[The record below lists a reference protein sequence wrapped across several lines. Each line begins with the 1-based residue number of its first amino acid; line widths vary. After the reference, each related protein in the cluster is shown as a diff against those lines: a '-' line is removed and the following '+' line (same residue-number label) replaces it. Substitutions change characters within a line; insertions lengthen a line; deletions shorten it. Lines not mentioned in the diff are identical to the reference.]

1 MSSLPNS
8 LKNISLFLER
18 LPGIG
23 EKTANRLAFF
33 LLNLPDEDLK
43 EFSENVATLKLKTK
57 LCKKCFNFTENEI
70 CDICNDQKRDQ
81 TIICVVETVLDLL
94 SFEQGRIYNGVYHV
108 LHGKIDP
115 LNRMGPEDIKIGE
128 LISKIRD
135 SFDEIQDKQES
146 KTLEIILA
154 TNPDM
159 EGEATAVYI
168 KNKLTG
174 LPSYAKASEGRRVNE
189 LKITRLAY
197 GLPMGANLEYADYMT
212 LKKAIEGRNQF

>member
-33 LLNLPDEDLK
+33 LLNLPEEDLK
-43 EFSENVATLKLKTK
+43 EFANNVSDLKSKTK
-57 LCKKCFNFTENEI
+57 LCKNCFNFTEKEI
-70 CDICNDQKRDQ
+70 CEICEDGERNHS
-81 TIICVVETVLDLL
+81 TICVVETVLDLL

-115 LNRMGPEDIKIGE
+115 LNRVGPDDLKIRNLE
-128 LISKIRD
+128 SRIQNSESKI
-135 SFDEIQDKQES
+135 K
-146 KTLEIILA
+146 EIILA

-168 KNKLTG
+168 KNKLTEIKKLG
-174 LPSYAKASEGRRVNE
+174 NLEI
-189 LKITRLAY
+189 KISRLAY

-212 LKKAIEGRNQF
+212 LKKAIEGRNKF

>member
-33 LLNLPDEDLK
+33 LLNLPEEDLK
-43 EFSENVATLKLKTK
+43 EFAENVSDLKLKTK
-57 LCKKCFNFTENEI
+57 LCKNCFNFTENEVCEI
-70 CDICNDQKRDQ
+70 CENSERDHS
-81 TIICVVETVLDLL
+81 IICVVETVLDLL

-115 LNRMGPEDIKIGE
+115 LNRVGPDDIKIKE
-128 LISKIRD
+128 LLERVNRLTSSRVNELK
-135 SFDEIQDKQES
+135 EIV
-146 KTLEIILA
+146 LA
-154 TNPDM
+154 TNPNM

-168 KNKLTG
+168 KNKLKTITDNG
-174 LPSYAKASEGRRVNE
+174 LR
-189 LKITRLAY
+189 ITRLAY

-212 LKKAIEGRNQF
+212 LKKAIEGRNRF

>member
-33 LLNLPDEDLK
+33 LLNLPEEDLK
-43 EFSENVATLKLKTK
+43 EFAENVSDLKLKTK
-57 LCKKCFNFTENEI
+57 LCKNCFNFTEKEICEI
-70 CDICNDQKRDQ
+70 CDNSERDQ
-81 TIICVVETVLDLL
+81 SIICVVETVLDLL

-115 LNRMGPEDIKIGE
+115 LNRMGPDDIKIRE
-128 LISKIRD
+128 LLERVNRLTSSRVNELK
-135 SFDEIQDKQES
+135 EIV
-146 KTLEIILA
+146 LA

-168 KNKLTG
+168 KNKLIQLTG
-174 LPSYAKASEGRRVNE
+174 SRVNE
-189 LKITRLAY
+189 LKISRLAY
-197 GLPMGANLEYADYMT
+197 GLPLGANLEYADYMT
-212 LKKAIEGRNQF
+212 LKKAIEGRNKF